1 MTRYEERSR
10 RYFEWGGCEKSASIS
25 MKRLRLGSA
34 KRGRTGLS
42 SSSLVESLAIRQ
54 RQPVHARKK
63 HDKASSHPLAG
74 LSSTLMTHR
83 QSCRRINCLLRSRHR
98 CGRRV
103 RSEYGADL
111 EISSSM
117 IVSRVLLGS
126 TVDQVSAVSPALNL
140 TPSMSM
146 VLTVARRRRRSANGA
161 FLFGLCAILGGRG
174 CVDWVVIGQESDP
187 G

>member
-1 MTRYEERSR
+1 MGWLRKICVYLDETTSTRER
-10 RYFEWGGCEKSASIS
+10 EKRAD
-25 MKRLRLGSA
+25 R
-34 KRGRTGLS
+34 
-42 SSSLVESLAIRQ
+42 SLVVVFTQKQSLAIRQ

-103 RSEYGADL
+103 SSEYGADL

-140 TPSMSM
+140 TPSVNM
-146 VLTVARRRRRSANGA
+146 VLTVARRRR
-161 FLFGLCAILGGRG
+161 
-174 CVDWVVIGQESDP
+174 
-187 G
+187 

>member
-1 MTRYEERSR
+1 
-10 RYFEWGGCEKSASIS
+10 
-25 MKRLRLGSA
+25 MKRLRSRKR

-54 RQPVHARKK
+54 RQPVHARKN
-63 HDKASSHPLAG
+63 HMSASSHPLAG

-83 QSCRRINCLLRSRHR
+83 QSWSRINCLLRSRHR

-126 TVDQVSAVSPALNL
+126 TVDQVSAASPALNL
-140 TPSMSM
+140 AWSMNM
-146 VLTVARRRRRSANGA
+146 VLTVARRRRRSSGWS
-161 FLFGLCAILGGRG
+161 LPVRPVRDIWWSWLRWLGSHRERVGCRLGGMG
-174 CVDWVVIGQESDP
+174 CAVHV
-187 G
+187 

>member
-1 MTRYEERSR
+1 MGRKCRNL
-10 RYFEWGGCEKSASIS
+10 GAIS
-25 MKRLRLGSA
+25 VKRTFNAMR

-83 QSCRRINCLLRSRHR
+83 QIWSRIICDLRSRHR

-140 TPSMSM
+140 TPSVNM
-146 VLTVARRRRRSANGA
+146 VLTVARRRR
-161 FLFGLCAILGGRG
+161 
-174 CVDWVVIGQESDP
+174 
-187 G
+187 

>member
-1 MTRYEERSR
+1 MGWLRKICVYLGETTSIGERRKEGGQVSR
-10 RYFEWGGCEKSASIS
+10 RRFHA
-25 MKRLRLGSA
+25 
-34 KRGRTGLS
+34 
-42 SSSLVESLAIRQ
+42 ESLAIRQ

-74 LSSTLMTHR
+74 LSSTFMTHR
-83 QSCRRINCLLRSRHR
+83 QSCRRINYLLRSRHR

-140 TPSMSM
+140 TPSVNM
-146 VLTVARRRRRSANGA
+146 VLTVARRRR
-161 FLFGLCAILGGRG
+161 
-174 CVDWVVIGQESDP
+174 
-187 G
+187 

>member
-1 MTRYEERSR
+1 MNGRKGRNL
-10 RYFEWGGCEKSASIS
+10 GAIS
-25 MKRLRLGSA
+25 MKRTFKRKR
-34 KRGRTGLS
+34 KRGRTALS

-83 QSCRRINCLLRSRHR
+83 QSWSRINCLLRSRHR

-140 TPSMSM
+140 TPSEHGLDSRPASQVIFRMEPSCSTCAGYL
-146 VLTVARRRRRSANGA
+146 VVVVALVG
-161 FLFGLCAILGGRG
+161 
-174 CVDWVVIGQESDP
+174 
-187 G
+187 

>member
-25 MKRLRLGSA
+25 VKRLRLGVPKEGGQVSRRRLHA
-34 KRGRTGLS
+34 
-42 SSSLVESLAIRQ
+42 ESLAIRQ
-54 RQPVHARKK
+54 RQPVHARKN
-63 HDKASSHPLAG
+63 HMSASSHPLAG

-83 QSCRRINCLLRSRHR
+83 QSWSRINCLLRSRHR

-126 TVDQVSAVSPALNL
+126 TVDQVSAASPALNL
-140 TPSMSM
+140 TPSVNM
-146 VLTVARRRRRSANGA
+146 VLTVARRRR
-161 FLFGLCAILGGRG
+161 
-174 CVDWVVIGQESDP
+174 
-187 G
+187 